1 MIVREFVNL
10 IGFKINESQFRSAE
24 ARVNSLHR
32 KMENFGR
39 KATLFLTAPFIGL
52 NVWLAKTVSEFEQL
66 DVAFTTML
74 GSTEKADELV
84 RNMLNFAAKTPFEI
98 KEIGPTVKNLIAVG
112 IGADNVLDTLKS
124 LGDVAAGVSQPVG
137 RIAYNFGQIKAQT
150 KATARDL
157 KDFAVMGIPIYDE
170 LAKMLGKTNAEIM
183 DMTSKGLIKFD
194 LVDQAFKKMTSSGGK
209 FDNLMVKQSK
219 TVGGMWS
226 NFIDLITLTVKDY
239 EKELIPMFKGIIKF
253 LIKLLD
259 LFKNGLSPTMKRTLF
274 VLAGLTAV
282 IGPLILAFTLL
293 VNIGMAVRTALL
305 AVSAAARVANMS
317 TSLFLLKFAL
327 MGVALVGSIA
337 LAIALFED
345 ITIYLKGGNSLI
357 GRIINRFNELNNKLK
372 SMGSFTLN
380 QVKNVLKS
388 LDNLLQSQIDF
399 WVGLFMGK
407 WKFALESLKNIFIN
421 AFKTI
426 GNILGVAIQP
436 ILDLINIISGSK
448 LDVSKVGSGISSMRK
463 VTSNSFDPKKFAGMS
478 GFQAASTSFKTNVNL
493 TLPNNPTQ
501 DQMDKVSSSVQ
512 STIDEAISKASR
524 NLVLAYPEV
533 E

>member
-1 MIVREFVNL
+1 M
-10 IGFKINESQFRSAE
+10 A
-24 ARVNSLHR
+24 
-32 KMENFGR
+32 
-39 KATLFLTAPFIGL
+39 
-52 NVWLAKTVSEFEQL
+52 
-66 DVAFTTML
+66 
-74 GSTEKADELV
+74 
-84 RNMLNFAAKTPFEI
+84 
-98 KEIGPTVKNLIAVG
+98 
-112 IGADNVLDTLKS
+112 
-124 LGDVAAGVSQPVG
+124 
-137 RIAYNFGQIKAQT
+137 
-150 KATARDL
+150 
-157 KDFAVMGIPIYDE
+157 
-170 LAKMLGKTNAEIM
+170 
-183 DMTSKGLIKFD
+183 
-194 LVDQAFKKMTSSGGK
+194 
-209 FDNLMVKQSK
+209 KQSK
-219 TVGGMWS
+219 TLGGMWS
-226 NFIDLITLTVKDY
+226 NFLDLVTLTAKDY

-282 IGPLILAFTLL
+282 VGPLILAFTLL

-388 LDNLLQSQIDF
+388 LDNLLQSQVDF

-463 VTSNSFDPKKFAGMS
+463 ATSNSFDPKKFAGMS

-512 STIDEAISKASR
+512 STIDEAINKASR
-524 NLVLAYPEV
+524 NLVSAYPEV